1 VVSPPLPLTQPPPP
15 PLFPQHYFGNKWYV
29 LDGVVVFFTAIIEF
43 IIHPLVHA
51 SHTSESSDHRS
62 LSSEDSSEA
71 ETSHQ
76 ETTTETIAVL
86 LTLMRT
92 WRFIRLVHGVAFS
105 EKLRNDE
112 IHKLE
117 KEERMLET
125 ELTHAV
131 EHDGL
136 LMKENGD
143 LRKRVLGERG
153 GPRALVGDRLVRS
166 FPFHFWRN

>member
-1 VVSPPLPLTQPPPP
+1 M
-15 PLFPQHYFGNKWYV
+15 
-29 LDGVVVFFTAIIEF
+29 FFTAIIEF